1 LPFLQSL
8 AQQNLA
14 REPQPADN
22 SHGLLFPSAHAGF
35 GDPLTAG
42 VPSPLRSACRV
53 WLPSARL
60 SPAESGPA
68 LFHAGS
74 ARGICPS
81 ERSPSA
87 RSSERFRP
95 IRTHMPFRT
104 VGKRPARSGGPAR
117 RAAASGVCPA
127 PESLTTGRCLVRR
140 PLVAP
145 LGFSLTGFARHRLGR
160 VLPGLL
166 SHALRMRLF
175 AELRPPAP
183 QSLAQR

>member
-1 LPFLQSL
+1 MTY
-8 AQQNLA
+8 A
-14 REPQPADN
+14 RQPQPTDT
-22 SHGLLFPSAHAGF
+22 SHGLSFPSALAGF
-35 GDPLTAG
+35 GDPLTTG
-42 VPSPLRSACRV
+42 IPSPLRSAFRV
-53 WLPSARL
+53 WPPSSRL
-60 SPAESGPA
+60 SPTESGPA

-81 ERSPSA
+81 ERSPST

-117 RAAASGVCPA
+117 RAAASGIRPA

-140 PLVAP
+140 SLEAP

-160 VLPGLL
+160 VLPSLL
-166 SHALRMRLF
+166 SHASRLRLF

-183 QSLAQR
+183 QSLDQQ

>member
-1 LPFLQSL
+1 LTY
-8 AQQNLA
+8 A
-14 REPQPADN
+14 RQPQPADT
-22 SHGLLFPSAHAGF
+22 SHGLSFPSALAGL

-42 VPSPLRSACRV
+42 IPSPLRSAFRV
-53 WLPSARL
+53 WLPSSRL

-95 IRTHMPFRT
+95 IRTHLPFRT
-104 VGKRPARSGGPAR
+104 VGKRPARSGGLAR
-117 RAAASGVCPA
+117 RAAASGVRPV
-127 PESLTTGRCLVRR
+127 PESLATGECLARR
-140 PLVAP
+140 PLEAP
-145 LGFSLTGFARHRLGR
+145 LGFSLTGCARHRLGR

-166 SHALRMRLF
+166 SHASRLRIF
-175 AELRPPAP
+175 AELLPPAS
-183 QSLAQR
+183 QSFNQR

>member
-1 LPFLQSL
+1 MTY
-8 AQQNLA
+8 A
-14 REPQPADN
+14 RQPQPADT
-22 SHGLLFPSAHAGF
+22 SHGLSFPSALAGF

-42 VPSPLRSACRV
+42 IPSPLRSALRV
-53 WLPSARL
+53 WLPSLRF

-81 ERSPSA
+81 ERSPST

-95 IRTHMPFRT
+95 IRTHLPFRT

-117 RAAASGVCPA
+117 RAAASGVCPV
-127 PESLTTGRCLVRR
+127 PESLATGECLARR
-140 PLVAP
+140 PLEAP

-166 SHALRMRLF
+166 SHASRLRVF

-183 QSLAQR
+183 QSFDQR